1 MLLVEI
7 LPVLNFLKKIFIGIS
22 NLFLLITVFKRG
34 PMFWI
39 ASVCQQ
45 VKYLK

>member
-22 NLFLLITVFKRG
+22 NLFLLITVFKEDLCFG
-34 PMFWI
+34 L
-39 ASVCQQ
+39 Q
-45 VKYLK
+45 VFVSK